1 MAVAPERELRRPTAW
16 RFDFAA
22 ADEAA
27 RQLELTAQGLLQAV
41 GIMEHDI
48 PIVTDDWRGRFREV
62 FDVTSARH
70 DMAARALANDMI
82 VIAASIRAKAVE
94 AAAAWVP

>member
-1 MAVAPERELRRPTAW
+1 MAVVPEPQLQRPPGW

-27 RQLELTAQGLLQAV
+27 HQLELTAQALLQAIGV
-41 GIMEHDI
+41 MEHDI
-48 PIVTDDWRGRFREV
+48 PVITEDWRGRFREV
-62 FDVTSARH
+62 FDVTSGQH

-82 VIAASIRAKAVE
+82 VMAASIRAKAVE